1 MQEHALRIDI
11 GDLEAQAFAQ
21 AQAAGVDG
29 DEADAMFQ
37 GWHGSQN
44 AADFRSREN
53 DRQFELRIGAGQF
66 QFVRP
71 GALEGLFPEQ
81 FDRADGLS
89 AGLTGDLLVGLE
101 MDAVLANVF
110 GGKKLGGFTV
120 ELTELTQASV
130 IGLFG
135 AGADGQEL
143 QVIGIRF

>member
-1 MQEHALRIDI
+1 L
-11 GDLEAQAFAQ
+11 G
-21 AQAAGVDG
+21 
-29 DEADAMFQ
+29 
-37 GWHGSQN
+37 
-44 AADFRSREN
+44 
-53 DRQFELRIGAGQF
+53 
-66 QFVRP
+66 
-71 GALEGLFPEQ
+71 
-81 FDRADGLS
+81 